1 MMKRSVGRAAT
12 LISAAL
18 AMVLSL
24 WPSSLESQ
32 RREEGG
38 LFLLLP
44 VGAQAV
50 GVARAMTAVS
60 SAESGFWN
68 PAGLAGIK
76 RSHVLVYRGDHAA
89 GTATGLSGL
98 VPVGGRFTAGLSY
111 GLLDSGT
118 QDLTD
123 ATGTVLGLITVRQ
136 HQAILSGS
144 VAMSERIAAGLNLK
158 WVQFRQSCRGQCSDG
173 GVRAETYATDFG
185 LHLSRVLGQPIALG
199 LLVAHVGPNL
209 RVQGVDRSER
219 LPARLRFGAAYSV
232 LREVVEEEL
241 RLRFLVEVE
250 DRLRDPGDPALLV
263 GSEVTFGT
271 DDQVSIRGGYVLGSH
286 TQTDGAAVGL
296 GLRYERF
303 ELAIARTLARGGP
316 TLEQEPVHLTLG
328 FVF

>member
-1 MMKRSVGRAAT
+1 MKRAVVRSVSLFAAA
-12 LISAAL
+12 IVMAC
-18 AMVLSL
+18 SL
-24 WPSSLESQ
+24 WPSSAESQ
-32 RREEGG
+32 GREEGG

-44 VGAQAV
+44 VGARAV

-60 SAESGFWN
+60 SSESGFWN
-68 PAGLAGIK
+68 PAGLAGVEGS
-76 RSHVLVYRGDHAA
+76 RVVVYRGDHAA

-98 VPVGGRFTAGLSY
+98 VPVGGRLTAGLSY

-123 ATGTVLGLITVRQ
+123 GTGAVLGSITVRQ
-136 HQAILSGS
+136 HQAILSS
-144 VAMSERIAAGLNLK
+144 ALALSDRIAAGLNLK

-185 LHLSRVLGQPIALG
+185 LHLRHLWGQPIEIG
-199 LLVAHVGPNL
+199 LLVAHLGPNL
-209 RVQGVDRSER
+209 RVKGVDRSER
-219 LPARLRFGAAYSV
+219 LPARVRFGAAYSV
-232 LREVVEEEL
+232 LRDVVEEEL

-263 GSEVTFGT
+263 GSEVAFGT

-286 TQTDGAAVGL
+286 TQTDGAAIGL